1 VHEAS
6 SSDAQPKE
14 LLPTKDAAAPS
25 PTSTSSASKAP
36 AAISVPR
43 AAASSARSAWQL
55 VDRIVMVVNED
66 MLTNRMLEHD
76 VDSYRRQRAI
86 AKEEEARALVEFQQ
100 MRVRNMLEVQ
110 AGQDMGI
117 DPAIVKQQV
126 KENVEHLIRE
136 RFSGVAGLADF
147 LQSKDLDTD
156 TLREQ
161 FKDQI
166 YADVWEKYIT
176 GEAPLPGGRIARD
189 RYVRPGLMRLYY
201 ESGVRQPDGL
211 DQIGGKQQEVVLQY
225 LFIDE
230 KAYGGE
236 QKTRELLQ
244 TLRQRIVD
252 GEDMGDICER
262 YSAWHT
268 AKTDRGLMQSV
279 PESRFANLD
288 PQIATFLTSAKPGDV
303 SGPLPYKTTDG
314 GHFWRIAKLVDRTAP
329 VVPDISSSD
338 VQQKVIQ
345 RIQDEYDQFRK
356 AVALG
361 QMYRGSYVW
370 PPELSQ
376 Q

>member
-1 VHEAS
+1 
-6 SSDAQPKE
+6 
-14 LLPTKDAAAPS
+14 
-25 PTSTSSASKAP
+25 
-36 AAISVPR
+36 
-43 AAASSARSAWQL
+43 
-55 VDRIVMVVNED
+55 MVVNED

-100 MRVRNMLEVQ
+100 MRVKNMLEVQ

-268 AKTDRGLMQSV
+268 AKTDRGIMQSV
-279 PESRFANLD
+279 PESHFANLD
-288 PQIATFLTSAKPGDV
+288 PPIATFLTSAKPGDV
-303 SGPLPYKTTDG
+303 SGPLPYKTADG
-314 GHFWRIAKLVDRTAP
+314 GRFWRIAKLVDRTAP
-329 VVPDISSSD
+329 VVPELSSPE

-345 RIQDEYDQFRK
+345 RIQEDYDQFRK

-376 Q
+376 H